1 VTKKTKHYLPDGKVY
16 TGPVH
21 KVGSR
26 VMTGATH
33 TAAFGDPLTLA
44 AEDFFRMRFVQA
56 TNFWYRIA

>member
-1 VTKKTKHYLPDGKVY
+1 
-16 TGPVH
+16 
-21 KVGSR
+21 
-26 VMTGATH
+26 MTGATH